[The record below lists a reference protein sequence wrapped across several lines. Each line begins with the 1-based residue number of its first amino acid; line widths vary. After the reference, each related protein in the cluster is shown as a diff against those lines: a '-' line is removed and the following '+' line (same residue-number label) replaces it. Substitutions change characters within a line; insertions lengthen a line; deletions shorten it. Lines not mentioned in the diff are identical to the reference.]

1 MTEQAAASTV
11 SVMDTF
17 RRTETKYVITER
29 QAERLMD
36 LAGPRLKEDL
46 FFQYTVHNIYYD
58 TWDSAMIIGCLEKPD
73 YKEKL
78 RLRCYGEPD
87 DSSPVFLE
95 IKKKYQDITVKRR
108 IMMNEADAYAC
119 MNGVKPFPQGL
130 QIAAELESAVSVYH
144 PQPKIFA
151 AYDRICWAGI
161 EEDDLRITFD
171 RSLKYRKDHLSL
183 HLMGTEEQLLDEDTV
198 LLEIKARDRYPLW
211 LVRNL
216 SELGIRQ
223 GSFSKYGAIY
233 QRETRNRLLNH
244 RIYLQEPS
252 CRSGY
257 VISPER
263 SISHV

>member
-1 MTEQAAASTV
+1 MTEQAMAAPV

-17 RRTETKYVITER
+17 RRTETKYVITAN

-78 RLRCYGEPD
+78 RLRSYGEPGEN
-87 DSSPVFLE
+87 SPVFLE
-95 IKKKYQDITVKRR
+95 IKKKYQSITVKRR

-119 MNGVKPFPQGL
+119 MSGTEPFPQDS

-144 PQPKIFA
+144 PQPKVFA
-151 AYDRICWAGI
+151 AYDRVCWAGI
-161 EEDDLRITFD
+161 EEEDLRITFD
-171 RSLKYRKDHLSL
+171 RNLRYRTDQLNL
-183 HLMGTEEQLLDEDTV
+183 HLNGNEEQLLDPDTV
-198 LLEIKARDRYPLW
+198 LLEIKAKDRYPLW
-211 LVRNL
+211 LVHNL
-216 SELGIRQ
+216 TELGIRQ

-233 QRETRNRLLNH
+233 QRETRKKLMNH
-244 RIYLQEPS
+244 RIYLQPS
-252 CRSGY
+252 CRTGY
-257 VISPER
+257 AMSPER